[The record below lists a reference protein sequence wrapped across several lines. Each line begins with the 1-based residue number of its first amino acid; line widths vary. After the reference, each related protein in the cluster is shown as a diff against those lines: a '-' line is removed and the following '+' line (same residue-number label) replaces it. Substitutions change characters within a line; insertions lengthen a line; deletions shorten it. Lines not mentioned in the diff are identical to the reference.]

1 MRTIPAPD
9 LQVAPPPVRTLYA
22 RLMAGEENILTSLS
36 DVLATN
42 RHLDYIYSNSYA
54 SSYSSSYSN
63 TPGDTPVLVHSL
75 GRDGLSRQ
83 CKWDFANPEDQE
95 PF

>member
-42 RHLDYIYSNSYA
+42 KLLDSRYSNSYF
-54 SSYSSSYSN
+54 N
-63 TPGDTPVLVHSL
+63 TSGDTPVLVQSL
-75 GRDGLSRQ
+75 WEGVGGLSRQ